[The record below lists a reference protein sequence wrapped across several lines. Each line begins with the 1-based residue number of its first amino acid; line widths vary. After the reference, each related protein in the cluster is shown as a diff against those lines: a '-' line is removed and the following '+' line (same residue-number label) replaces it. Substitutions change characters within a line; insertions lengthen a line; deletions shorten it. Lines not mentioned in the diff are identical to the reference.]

1 MLTIYKPENSK
12 LSIIEPTVG
21 EAFPADGVW
30 YDLRE
35 PRPEEVSAVE
45 ADLGIN
51 IPTREEM
58 QEIEA
63 SSRLRS
69 EEKFLIMTATVIFN
83 ADSDRPEA
91 GAVTFILS
99 DTALITL
106 RYSDPH
112 SFRAFQATAR
122 RNPRVCASAERA
134 FAGLMEAIIDR
145 VADILERIGADLDAI
160 SHDVFSPS
168 SPTARRSGKDLKELL
183 RRIGRSGDVISK
195 ARESLVSLS
204 RLITFLLQE
213 NKDGV
218 HKGLNSRLKTMAR
231 DVQSLSDQASF
242 EASNVNLL
250 LNATLG
256 MISIEQNAIVKT
268 FSVAAVAFLPPT
280 LIASIYGMNFDIM
293 PELGWS
299 FGYYLAVAAMIL
311 SALLPLYYF
320 RRRGWL

>member
-12 LSIIEPTVG
+12 LSIIEPK
-21 EAFPADGVW
+21 ADALIPADAIW
-30 YDLRE
+30 YDLHE
-35 PRPEEVSAVE
+35 PTTEEVRAVE
-45 ADLGIN
+45 AGLGIDV
-51 IPTREEM
+51 PTRDEM

-69 EEKFLIMTATVIFN
+69 EEKLLIMTATVISN

-91 GAVTFILS
+91 GAITFILS

-112 SFRAFQATAR
+112 SFRAFQAMAR
-122 RNPRVCASAERA
+122 RNPRVCTSAERV

-145 VADILERIGADLDAI
+145 IADILEHVAGELDGI
-160 SHDVFSPS
+160 SHDVFST
-168 SPTARRSGKDLKELL
+168 SPQAARRDGKDLKELL
-183 RRIGRSGDVISK
+183 RRIGHSGDVISK

-213 NKDGV
+213 NKENV

-231 DVQSLSDQASF
+231 DAHSLSDQASF

-280 LIASIYGMNFDIM
+280 LIASIYGMNFRSM

-299 FGYYLAVAAMIL
+299 FGYYLAIGAMIL
-311 SALLPLYYF
+311 SALLPLLYF